1 MTGHTQADEMID
13 ESIASLGYGA
23 DPEMEDEAAN
33 TFIGRSMDKVQDM
46 SVYDGE
52 QFNYLNALRNPLTAD
67 DLLEALE
74 CSHLLQSSI
83 EALKD
88 LVLTYISSDNLLAN
102 IQNKDIAFL
111 NFDIAITQIEATTAS
126 CDVNSREWFY
136 ITDNIRAAYRVV
148 VSRAWGIKR
157 ERIMQDMNRSEAT
170 ITTGKA
176 QAQAQAEP
184 KKSKFSFG
192 GNK

>member
-1 MTGHTQADEMID
+1 MTGHTPDEELID
-13 ESIASLGYGA
+13 ESISSLAYG
-23 DPEMEDEAAN
+23 DNPELEEAAAGSV
-33 TFIGRSMDKVQDM
+33 IGRSMDRVQDM

-52 QFNYLNALRNPLTAD
+52 QYNYLNALRNPLTAE
-67 DLLEALE
+67 DLIDALE
-74 CSHLLQSSI
+74 SSHLLQSSI
-83 EALKD
+83 NALKD
-88 LVLTYISSDNLLAN
+88 LILTHVSSDTLLAN

-111 NFDIAITQIEATTAS
+111 NFDIAVTQIEATTPS

-136 ITDNIRAAYRVV
+136 ILENIRAAYRVV

-176 QAQAQAEP
+176 QQQTHVEP
-184 KKSKFSFG
+184 KKNLFKLG
-192 GNK
+192 K

>member
-1 MTGHTQADEMID
+1 MTGHIQADEMID
-13 ESIASLGYGA
+13 ESINSLGYGQ
-23 DPEMEDEAAN
+23 DPELEEAAAGSI
-33 TFIGRSMDKVQDM
+33 IGRSMDRVQDM

-52 QFNYLNALRNPLTAD
+52 QYNYLNTLRNPLNAE
-67 DLLEALE
+67 DLIDALE
-74 CSHLLQSSI
+74 SSHLLQSSI
-83 EALKD
+83 DALKD
-88 LVLTYISSDNLLAN
+88 LILTHVSSDTLLAN

-111 NFDIAITQIEATTAS
+111 NFDIAVTQIESTTAN

-136 ITDNIRAAYRVV
+136 VIDNIRAAYRVV

-176 QAQAQAEP
+176 QSQASAEP
-184 KKSKFSFG
+184 HKNKFSLF
-192 GNK
+192 KK

>member
-1 MTGHTQADEMID
+1 MTGHTQDEQID
-13 ESIASLGYGA
+13 ESINSLSYSA
-23 DPEMEDEAAN
+23 DPELEEAAAGSV
-33 TFIGRSMDKVQDM
+33 IGRSMDRVQDM

-52 QFNYLNALRNPLTAD
+52 QYNYLNALRNPLTAE
-67 DLLEALE
+67 DLIDALE
-74 CSHLLQSSI
+74 SSHLLQSSI
-83 EALKD
+83 NALKD
-88 LVLTYISSDNLLAN
+88 LILTHVSSDTLLAN

-111 NFDIAITQIEATTAS
+111 NFDIAVTQIEATTPS

-136 ITDNIRAAYRVV
+136 ILENIRAAYRVV

-176 QAQAQAEP
+176 QQQTHVEP
-184 KKSKFSFG
+184 KKNLFKLG
-192 GNK
+192 K